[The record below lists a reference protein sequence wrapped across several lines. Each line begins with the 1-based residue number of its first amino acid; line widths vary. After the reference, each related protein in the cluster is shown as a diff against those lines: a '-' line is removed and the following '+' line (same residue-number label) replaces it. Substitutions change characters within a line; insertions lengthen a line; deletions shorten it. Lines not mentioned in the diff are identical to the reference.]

1 MLTPAHARALSA
13 NPSATVRADIAAAVG
28 AELAAAALTAREAQ
42 IAEQILEAL
51 AHDVEKLVRQS
62 LAEHVKECPFLP
74 RDIALVLAR
83 DLEDAVALPMLE
95 HSPVLSDSDLIGA
108 IRTGLTLRQLA
119 IARRKTVA
127 SVVAEALVDTADPRI
142 VGAVL
147 ANQGAD
153 LPESALLKVVA
164 GHRGDAP
171 IETLLIERSSL
182 PLTVCEILIAT
193 VSAALRERLVVRHHI
208 PVHLAD
214 ELVMHGR
221 ERSLAELI
229 PLHGPEAAERL
240 AAHLLAKQRL
250 TPTLVLR
257 ALCLGDLGFF
267 DAAMATLADIPLS
280 SAKALIYDR
289 GAGGLRGIYQ
299 TAQLP
304 AELFRAF
311 RVGVSAVLDGYLRH
325 GRAAFTQQIVDQLLL
340 LYDDMCPI
348 GLEHMLAQLS
358 RRTLSR
364 DGAGAALRVAAS

>member
-1 MLTPAHARALSA
+1 MLTLAHARALGA

-74 RDIALVLAR
+74 RDIAVTLAR

-95 HSPVLSDSDLIGA
+95 HSPLLSDADLIGA

-119 IARRKTVA
+119 VARRKVVA
-127 SVVAEALVDTADPRI
+127 SAVAEALIETADPQV
-142 VGAVL
+142 VGVVL
-147 ANQGAD
+147 ANHGAD
-153 LPESALLKVVA
+153 IEESALLKAVA
-164 GHRGDAP
+164 GFPGNAP
-171 IETLLIERSSL
+171 IETLLVERASL
-182 PLTVCEILIAT
+182 PLTVCEVLIT
-193 VSAALRERLVVRHHI
+193 SVSATLRDRLVTKHHI
-208 PVHLAD
+208 PPHLAD
-214 ELVMHGR
+214 ELVLHGR
-221 ERSLAELI
+221 ERSLTELL
-229 PLHGPEAAERL
+229 PRQGPEAAERL
-240 AAHLLAKQRL
+240 AVHLLAKGRL
-250 TPTLVLR
+250 TPTLMLR

-267 DAAMATLADIPLS
+267 DAALAALAGIPLT

-299 TAQLP
+299 SARLP

-311 RVGVSAVLDGYLRH
+311 RLGVNAVLDGHLQH
-325 GRAAFTQQIVDQLLL
+325 GRAAFTQQIVDQLVL
-340 LYDDMCPI
+340 LYDDMCPT

-364 DGAGAALRVAAS
+364 DPARVPKEAVA